1 METFICDACGNDT
14 NADDSV
20 HWDTGDDVFV
30 FCPECAYSAEYGEMP
45 TFEEMLEMEM
55 RSEY

>member
-20 HWDTGDDVFV
+20 HWNTGDV
-30 FCPECAYSAEYGEMP
+30 FCPECAYFAEFGEM

-55 RSEY
+55 KYEY

>member
-20 HWDTGDDVFV
+20 HWNTGDDVFV

-55 RSEY
+55 MDM